1 LRRSPA
7 LRRIGATRGTARDHS
22 DGSKDIVTIAN
33 GAAAAGCAQTI
44 P

>member
-1 LRRSPA
+1 VA
-7 LRRIGATRGTARDHS
+7 LGAARHHS
-22 DGSKDIVTIAN
+22 DGSEHIVTIAD